1 MIVATA
7 IVDTHALLQ
16 LVYVSLVAGVG
27 ICVVYAVA
35 VVAVTRSSE
44 RRRADRPAASA
55 LYAALAT
62 IAIAACGWAMVTGIA
77 IMTKK

>member
-1 MIVATA
+1 VTVATA

-16 LVYVSLVAGVG
+16 LVYVSLIAGVG

-35 VVAVTRSSE
+35 VIGVTRSSE
-44 RRRADRPAASA
+44 RRRADRRAASA

-62 IAIAACGWAMVTGIA
+62 VAVAACGWAMVTGIT